1 MARIL
6 PLEMVRVTEAA
17 ALAAAKLMGRGD
29 QDAAD
34 AAAVEAMRTK
44 FNDVSVHGRVVIGEG
59 ERDEAPM
66 LYIGEVVG
74 KCAPG
79 DPEIDIAVDP
89 LEGTKLTARGANGAL
104 AVMAMGQRDK
114 LLHAPD
120 TYMLKLVVGQDCVGT
135 ISLEDS
141 LSDNLR
147 RIAER
152 KRMPITDLTV
162 CMLDRPRH
170 NAYMD
175 ECRALGTRIRF
186 ISDGDVSGALA
197 TCRWSSPIDVL
208 IGIGGAPEGVL
219 AACAIR
225 AMGGDMQ
232 ARLHFRNAEEEERAR
247 AMGLDD
253 PHKILTLTDLAGG
266 EDVLFAATGV
276 TDGDFLKGI
285 RFHTRGATSE
295 SVVMRSKTKTI
306 RWVRTEH
313 DFSTRTDSLPG
324 VSEQRS

>member
-17 ALAAAKLMGRGD
+17 ALAAAKLMGRGEE
-29 QDAAD
+29 DAAD
-34 AAAVEAMRTK
+34 AAAVEAMRSK
-44 FNDVSVHGRVVIGEG
+44 FNDVNVSGRVVIGEG

-66 LYIGEVVG
+66 LYIGEIVG
-74 KCAPG
+74 KGGSNAP
-79 DPEIDIAVDP
+79 EVDIAVDP

-104 AVMAMGQRDK
+104 AVMAMGRRDT

-120 TYMLKLVVGQDCVGT
+120 TYMLKLVAGQDCVGT
-135 ISLEDS
+135 LDLRDS
-141 LSDNLR
+141 LTDNLLR
-147 RIAER
+147 VAKR
-152 KRMPITDLTV
+152 KRMPVTDLTV

-170 NAYMD
+170 NGYMD

-186 ISDGDVSGALA
+186 ITDGDVSGALA
-197 TCRWSSPIDVL
+197 TCRWNSPIDVL

-232 ARLHFRNAEEEERAR
+232 ARLHFRNDEEIAR
-247 AMGLDD
+247 TREMGMDD
-253 PHKILTLTDLAGG
+253 PHKILTMTDLAGG
-266 EDVLFAATGV
+266 DDVLFAATGV
-276 TDGDFLKGI
+276 TDGDFLKGV
-285 RFHTRGATSE
+285 RFNTRGATSE
-295 SVVMRSKTKTI
+295 SVVMRSQTRTI

-313 DFSTRTDSLPG
+313 DFSDG
-324 VSEQRS
+324 DE

>member
-6 PLEMVRVTEAA
+6 PLEMVRITEAA

-29 QDAAD
+29 EDSAD
-34 AAAVEAMRTK
+34 EAAVEAMRTK
-44 FNDVSVHGRVVIGEG
+44 FNDVKIRGRVVIGEG

-66 LYIGEVVG
+66 LYIGEIVG
-74 KCAPG
+74 KGGPDA
-79 DPEIDIAVDP
+79 PEIDIAVDP

-120 TYMLKLVVGQDCVGT
+120 TYMLKLVVGQDCAGT
-135 ISLEDS
+135 LDLRDS
-141 LSDNLR
+141 LTENLL

-152 KRMPITDLTV
+152 KRMPVTDLTV

-170 NAYMD
+170 HGYMD
-175 ECRALGTRIRF
+175 ECRALGTRIRL

-232 ARLHFRNAEEEERAR
+232 ARLHFRNDEEIERAKE
-247 AMGLDD
+247 MGMDD

-266 EDVLFAATGV
+266 DDVLFAGTGV
-276 TDGDFLKGI
+276 TDGDFLKGV
-285 RFHTRGATSE
+285 RFHTKGATSE

-313 DFSTRTDSLPG
+313 DFSAQTDSQENA
-324 VSEQRS
+324 S

>member
-6 PLEMVRVTEAA
+6 PLEMVRITEAA

-34 AAAVEAMRTK
+34 EAAVEAMRSK
-44 FNDVSVHGRVVIGEG
+44 FNDVSVRGRVVIGEG

-66 LYIGEVVG
+66 LYIGETVG
-74 KCAPG
+74 KCGPK

-89 LEGTKLTARGANGAL
+89 LEGTKLTTNGANGAL
-104 AVMAMGQRDK
+104 AVMAMGKRDE

-135 ISLEDS
+135 LDLRDS
-141 LSDNLR
+141 LTDNLL

-152 KRMPITDLTV
+152 KRMPVTDLTV

-170 NAYMD
+170 HGYME
-175 ECRALGTRIRF
+175 ECRALGTRIRL

-232 ARLHFRNAEEEERAR
+232 ARLHFRNDEEKERAR
-247 AMGLDD
+247 AMGMKD
-253 PHKILTLTDLAGG
+253 PNKILNLTDLAGDD
-266 EDVLFAATGV
+266 DVLFAATGV
-276 TDGDFLKGI
+276 TDGDFLKGV

-295 SVVMRSKTKTI
+295 SVVMRSQTKTI

-313 DFSTRTDSLPG
+313 DFSSRTDVPS
-324 VSEQRS
+324 SQD